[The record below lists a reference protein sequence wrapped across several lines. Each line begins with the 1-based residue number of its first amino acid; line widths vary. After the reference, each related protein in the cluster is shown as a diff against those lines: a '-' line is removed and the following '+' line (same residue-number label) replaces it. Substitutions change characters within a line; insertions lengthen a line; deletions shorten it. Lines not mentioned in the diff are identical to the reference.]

1 VGAIAASAPAPR
13 VAELRLFPRQ
23 ARFVQ
28 SLAQQPAYIGG
39 IGSGKS
45 YAGAA
50 KVLTKIATPGVG
62 TIYAPTYAMLRDAT
76 RRSLID
82 LLTQLGVEHRLHR
95 SENRI
100 TIISTG
106 HEILCRSLDN
116 PDGLRGPNLSW
127 AWVDEAAFIPRE
139 AWQIVLGRVRVGDKA
154 QAWITSTP
162 KGRNWLWEM
171 WERDATGN
179 ELDPYRPL
187 FRVRTSENPELP
199 DGFVDSLGYS
209 GAFAEQELLGEF
221 VAFEGLVY
229 KAFRRSTHVAQQ
241 DVEHWRAIVAADIGT
256 RNPTAILSLY
266 QAGDERIHLARET
279 YRRGMASSEIVAA
292 ICEAA
297 DSCKAEAIV
306 LDPSAAGIIADL
318 QRAGYPA
325 VRGDNAIADGIA
337 RVTDALEHGLTIDP
351 GCVATISEMESY
363 RYPEGSRSG
372 SENPIKDSD
381 HALDALRY
389 GISYLNG
396 KQLSGRLFV

>member
-1 VGAIAASAPAPR
+1 MAAVAEQAPR

-23 ARFVQ
+23 ARFVA
-28 SLAQQPAYIGG
+28 SLAAQPAYIGG

-45 YAGAA
+45 FAGAA
-50 KVLTKIATPGVG
+50 KVLTQIASPGVG

-76 RRSLID
+76 RRSLLD
-82 LLTQLGVEHRLHR
+82 LLTKLDIDHQLHR

-100 TIISTG
+100 TITASG

-127 AWVDEAAFIPRE
+127 AWVDEAAYVPRE
-139 AWQIVLGRVRVGDKA
+139 SWQIVLGRVRVGSQP

-162 KGRNWLWEM
+162 KGRNWIWEG
-171 WERDATGN
+171 WERDATGT
-179 ELDPYRPL
+179 ESDPYRPL

-199 DGFVDSLGYS
+199 EGFVESLGYS
-209 GAFAEQELLGEF
+209 GAFAAQELAGEF

-229 KAFRRSTHVAQQ
+229 PGFKRSEHVRQQ
-241 DVEHWRAIVAADIGT
+241 DTSHWRAIIAADIGT

-279 YRRGMASSEIVAA
+279 YRRGMASSDIVAA
-292 ICEAA
+292 IAEAA
-297 DSCKAEAIV
+297 DEAKAEAIV
-306 LDPSAAGIIADL
+306 LDPSAAGVIADL
-318 QRAGYPA
+318 RRLGYP
-325 VRGDNAIADGIA
+325 VIGGENAIMDGIA
-337 RVTDALEHGLTIDP
+337 RVTDALAHGLTIDP
-351 GCVATISEMESY
+351 QCVNTISELESY

-372 SENPIKDSD
+372 TENPIKEND

-389 GISYLNG
+389 GIVHLNG
-396 KQLSGRLFV
+396 KLLSGRLFV